1 MDQENRESSS
11 VTHPIG
17 VIGAG
22 AWGTA
27 LALQLARKGHAVQ
40 LWAHEPETVA
50 AIQETRE
57 NRFFLPGI
65 PLPSNLHATSD
76 LGAVLAMSQR
86 LVWATPSQ
94 VVRPLARQVAGS
106 VTADHQVVLA
116 SKGVEAGSLK
126 LLTQVLH
133 EEWPQ
138 LRHPAVLSGPTFALE
153 LAQQLPTA
161 AVLACEDPARQDRLQ
176 QVFHDDRFRLY
187 RSPDLIGVQIGAT
200 VKNVLAIAAGI
211 VDGMALG
218 LNARAALVCRGLAE
232 MTRLGVAMGGHPET
246 FAGLSGLGDLV
257 LTATGSLSRNHEFGR
272 QLGAGHAVDAS
283 LPAGGKVV
291 EGAANAAMLRKL
303 AQRHQ
308 VELPICE
315 AVDQVVHQGLPC
327 AEALQHLLERDVPTW
342 E

>member
-1 MDQENRESSS
+1 MVNSM
-11 VTHPIG
+11 G

-27 LALQLARKGHAVQ
+27 LALQLTRTGHPVT
-40 LWAHEPETVA
+40 LWAHEPETVE
-50 AIQETRE
+50 AI
-57 NRFFLPGI
+57 NRTHTNPFFLPGI
-65 PLPSNLHATSD
+65 ELPPDLQATSA
-76 LGAVLAMSQR
+76 LEK
-86 LVWATPSQ
+86 LVASHTHLIWATPSQ
-94 VVRPLARQVAGS
+94 VVRPLAQQVAPHMRLE
-106 VTADHQVVLA
+106 HQVALV
-116 SKGVEAGSLK
+116 SKGLEADSLK
-126 LLTQVLH
+126 WLTQVLQ

-138 LRHPAVLSGPTFALE
+138 QPGLAVLSGPTFALE

-161 AVLACEDPARQDRLQ
+161 AVLAGEASGTLDAFQ
-176 QVFHDDRFRLY
+176 QALSGNRFRLY
-187 RSPDLIGVQIGAT
+187 RSPDLIGVQVGGA

-232 MTRLGVAMGGHPET
+232 MTRLGLAVGGRAET
-246 FAGLSGLGDLV
+246 FSGLSGLGDLV

-272 QLGAGHAVDAS
+272 QLGAGQSVAGS

-291 EGAANAAMLRKL
+291 EGAANASTLLKL
-303 AQRHQ
+303 AQQYQ

-315 AVDQVVHQGLPC
+315 AVHQVVHQGLPC
-327 AEALQHLLERDVPTW
+327 ADALQHLLERDVPTW